1 MRLSLF
7 CIRRYSYM
15 TRKQEYMKERKRIQQ
30 AISRQKKSGYI
41 VPENLLPDIPKRI
54 TKASINRLKKITPKT
69 IRSKSELIDFTTG
82 EIVTKESSNY
92 KKSVV
97 KTNRELVK
105 LAKQKQKKEMF
116 AIDETED
123 GLPIATFDV
132 IEHIRN
138 QIINLT
144 KKDGTRPI
152 EIEGRKQGLLKIFDD
167 NVSYYDYNDSLDLYY
182 NYLLEKENDIAEQ
195 LDEIFEDSGD
205 EKRIQNHFIEL
216 ANLLNMGHPLSQIE
230 AESISG
236 EQEFYEP

>member
-1 MRLSLF
+1 
-7 CIRRYSYM
+7 M
-15 TRKQEYMKERKRIQQ
+15 TRKQEYMKERKRIQK

-41 VPENLLPDIPKRI
+41 IPENLLPDIPKRI
-54 TKASINRLKKITPKT
+54 TKASINRLKKITPKM
-69 IRSKSELIDFTTG
+69 IRSKSDLIDFTTG
-82 EIVTKESSNY
+82 EIITKESSSY
-92 KKSVV
+92 RKSVV
-97 KTNRELVK
+97 KANRELVK
-105 LAKQKQKKEMF
+105 LAKQKQKKEMS

-144 KKDGTRPI
+144 RKDGTRPI

-182 NYLLEKENDIAEQ
+182 NYLLEKENDISVQ

-216 ANLLNMGHPLSQIE
+216 ANLLNMGRALSQTE

>member
-1 MRLSLF
+1 
-7 CIRRYSYM
+7 M
-15 TRKQEYMKERKRIQQ
+15 TRKQEYMKERKRIRQ
-30 AISRQKKSGYI
+30 AISLQKKSGYI

-82 EIVTKESSNY
+82 EIITNESSKY
-92 KKSVV
+92 IKSVV
-97 KTNRELVK
+97 KANRELVK
-105 LAKQKQKKEMF
+105 LAKQKQKKERS
-116 AIDETED
+116 IVDETED

-144 KKDGTRPI
+144 RKDGTRPV

-167 NVSYYDYNDSLDLYY
+167 NVSYYEYTDNLDLYY
-182 NYLLEKENDIAEQ
+182 NYLLEKENDISEQ

-216 ANLLNMGHPLSQIE
+216 ANLLNMGHPLSQTE

>member
-1 MRLSLF
+1 
-7 CIRRYSYM
+7 M
-15 TRKQEYMKERKRIQQ
+15 TRKQEYMKERKRIRQ
-30 AISRQKKSGYI
+30 AISSQKKSGYI

-82 EIVTKESSNY
+82 EIITNESSKY
-92 KKSVV
+92 IKSVV
-97 KTNRELVK
+97 KANRELVK
-105 LAKQKQKKEMF
+105 LAKQKQKKERS
-116 AIDETED
+116 IVDETED

-144 KKDGTRPI
+144 RKDGTRPV

-167 NVSYYDYNDSLDLYY
+167 NVSYYEYSDNLDLYY
-182 NYLLEKENDIAEQ
+182 NYLLEKENDISEQ

-216 ANLLNMGHPLSQIE
+216 ANLLNMGHPLSQTE

>member
-1 MRLSLF
+1 
-7 CIRRYSYM
+7 M
-15 TRKQEYMKERKRIQQ
+15 TRKQEYMKERKRIRQ
-30 AISRQKKSGYI
+30 AISQQKKSGYI

-82 EIVTKESSNY
+82 EIITKESSNY
-92 KKSVV
+92 RKSVV

-105 LAKQKQKKEMF
+105 LARQKQKKEMNVF
-116 AIDETED
+116 NETED

-144 KKDGTRPI
+144 RKEGIRPI
-152 EIEGRKQGLLKIFDD
+152 EIESRKQGLLKLFDD
-167 NVSYYDYNDSLDLYY
+167 NVSYYDYIGSLDLYY
-182 NYLLEKENDIAEQ
+182 NYLLEKENDIAEL
-195 LDEIFEDSGD
+195 LDKIYEDSGD
-205 EKRIQNHFIEL
+205 EKRIENHFIEL
-216 ANLLNMGHPLSQIE
+216 ANLLNMGRPLSQIE

>member
-1 MRLSLF
+1 
-7 CIRRYSYM
+7 M
-15 TRKQEYMKERKRIQQ
+15 TRKQEYMKERRRIQQ
-30 AISRQKKSGYI
+30 AISREKKSGYI
-41 VPENLLPDIPKRI
+41 VPESLLPDIPKRI

-69 IRSKSELIDFTTG
+69 IRSKSELVDFTTG
-82 EIVTKESSNY
+82 EIITKESSNY
-92 KKSVV
+92 KKSVI

-105 LAKQKQKKEMF
+105 LAMQKQKKGMNGF
-116 AIDETED
+116 NETEGD
-123 GLPIATFDV
+123 LPIATFDV

-144 KKDGTRPI
+144 RKDGTRPV

-167 NVSYYDYNDSLDLYY
+167 NVSYYEYTDNFGLYY
-182 NYLLEKENDIAEQ
+182 NYLLEKENDISEQ

-216 ANLLNMGHPLSQIE
+216 ANLLNMSRPLSQTE

-236 EQEFYEP
+236 EQEFYEA

>member
-1 MRLSLF
+1 
-7 CIRRYSYM
+7 M

-41 VPENLLPDIPKRI
+41 PQENLLPDIPKRI

-69 IRSKSELIDFTTG
+69 IRSKSELVDFTTG
-82 EIVTKESSNY
+82 EIITKESPIY

-105 LAKQKQKKEMF
+105 LARQKQKKEMNGF
-116 AIDETED
+116 NETDD

-138 QIINLT
+138 QIINLSR
-144 KKDGTRPI
+144 KDGTRPV
-152 EIEGRKQGLLKIFDD
+152 EIEGRKQGLLKLFDD
-167 NVSYYDYNDSLDLYY
+167 NVSYYEYKDELGLYY
-182 NYLLEKENDIAEQ
+182 SYLLENENDISEQ

-216 ANLLNMGHPLSQIE
+216 ANLLNMGRALSQTE

>member
-1 MRLSLF
+1 
-7 CIRRYSYM
+7 M
-15 TRKQEYMKERKRIQQ
+15 TRKQEYMKERRRIQQ
-30 AISRQKKSGYI
+30 AISREKKSGYI
-41 VPENLLPDIPKRI
+41 VPESLLSDIPKRI

-69 IRSKSELIDFTTG
+69 IRSKSELVDFTTG
-82 EIVTKESSNY
+82 EIITKESSNY
-92 KKSVV
+92 KKSVI
-97 KTNRELVK
+97 KTNKELVK
-105 LAKQKQKKEMF
+105 LARQKQKKGMNGF
-116 AIDETED
+116 NETEG

-144 KKDGTRPI
+144 RKDGTRPV

-167 NVSYYDYNDSLDLYY
+167 NVSYYEYTDNFGLYY
-182 NYLLEKENDIAEQ
+182 NYLLEKENDISEQ

-216 ANLLNMGHPLSQIE
+216 ANLLNMSRPLSQTE

-236 EQEFYEP
+236 EQEFYEA

>member
-1 MRLSLF
+1 
-7 CIRRYSYM
+7 M

-30 AISRQKKSGYI
+30 AISQQKKSGYI

-82 EIVTKESSNY
+82 EIITKESSNY
-92 KKSVV
+92 RKSVV
-97 KTNRELVK
+97 KANKELVK

-182 NYLLEKENDIAEQ
+182 NYLLEKENDISEQ

>member
-1 MRLSLF
+1 
-7 CIRRYSYM
+7 M

-41 VPENLLPDIPKRI
+41 IPENLLPDIPKRI

-82 EIVTKESSNY
+82 EIITKESSNY
-92 KKSVV
+92 RKSVL
-97 KTNRELVK
+97 KANRELVK
-105 LAKQKQKKEMF
+105 LAKQKQKKEMS
-116 AIDETED
+116 AIDETVD

-182 NYLLEKENDIAEQ
+182 NYLLEKENDISVQ

-236 EQEFYEP
+236 EQEFFEP

>member
-1 MRLSLF
+1 
-7 CIRRYSYM
+7 M

-30 AISRQKKSGYI
+30 AISRGKKSGYI
-41 VPENLLPDIPKRI
+41 IPENLLPDIPKRI

-82 EIVTKESSNY
+82 EIITKESSSY
-92 KKSVV
+92 RKSVV
-97 KTNRELVK
+97 KANKELVK

-116 AIDETED
+116 DIDETED

>member
-1 MRLSLF
+1 MNVF
-7 CIRRYSYM
+7 
-15 TRKQEYMKERKRIQQ
+15 
-30 AISRQKKSGYI
+30 
-41 VPENLLPDIPKRI
+41 N
-54 TKASINRLKKITPKT
+54 
-69 IRSKSELIDFTTG
+69 
-82 EIVTKESSNY
+82 
-92 KKSVV
+92 
-97 KTNRELVK
+97 
-105 LAKQKQKKEMF
+105 
-116 AIDETED
+116 ETEA

-144 KKDGTRPI
+144 RKDGTRPV

-167 NVSYYDYNDSLDLYY
+167 NVSYYDYNDNLDLYY
-182 NYLLEKENDIAEQ
+182 SYLLEKENDISEQ

-216 ANLLNMGHPLSQIE
+216 ANLLNMGRALSQTE

>member
-1 MRLSLF
+1 
-7 CIRRYSYM
+7 M
-15 TRKQEYMKERKRIQQ
+15 TLKQKYMKERKRIQQ
-30 AISRQKKSGYI
+30 AISREKKSGYI
-41 VPENLLPDIPKRI
+41 VPESLLPDIPKRI

-82 EIVTKESSNY
+82 EIITKESSNY
-92 KKSVV
+92 KKSVI
-97 KTNRELVK
+97 KTNKELVK
-105 LAKQKQKKEMF
+105 LARQKQKKGMNGF
-116 AIDETED
+116 NETEG

-144 KKDGTRPI
+144 RKDGTRPV
-152 EIEGRKQGLLKIFDD
+152 EIEGRKQGLLKMFDD
-167 NVSYYDYNDSLDLYY
+167 NVSYYEYNDNFDLYY
-182 NYLLEKENDIAEQ
+182 NYLLEKESDISEQ
-195 LDEIFEDSGD
+195 LDEIYEDSGD

-216 ANLLNMGHPLSQIE
+216 ANLLNMGRPLSQTE

>member
-1 MRLSLF
+1 
-7 CIRRYSYM
+7 M
-15 TRKQEYMKERKRIQQ
+15 TRKQEYMKERKRIQR
-30 AISRQKKSGYI
+30 AISREKKSGYI
-41 VPENLLPDIPKRI
+41 PPENLLPDIPKRI

-69 IRSKSELIDFTTG
+69 IRSKSELVDFTTG
-82 EIVTKESSNY
+82 EIITKESPIY

-97 KTNRELVK
+97 KTNKELVK
-105 LAKQKQKKEMF
+105 LARQKQKKEMNGF
-116 AIDETED
+116 NETED

-144 KKDGTRPI
+144 RKEGTRPV
-152 EIEGRKQGLLKIFDD
+152 EIEGRKQGLLKLFDD
-167 NVSYYDYNDSLDLYY
+167 NVSYYEYKDNLDLYY
-182 NYLLEKENDIAEQ
+182 NYLLEKENDIAKQ
-195 LDEIFEDSGD
+195 LDEIYEDSGD

-216 ANLLNMGHPLSQIE
+216 ANLLNMGRPLSQSE

>member
-1 MRLSLF
+1 
-7 CIRRYSYM
+7 M

-30 AISRQKKSGYI
+30 AISREKKSGYI
-41 VPENLLPDIPKRI
+41 PPENLLPDIPKRI

-69 IRSKSELIDFTTG
+69 IRSKSELVDFTTG
-82 EIVTKESSNY
+82 EIITKESPIY

-97 KTNRELVK
+97 KTNKELVK
-105 LAKQKQKKEMF
+105 LARQKQKKEMNGF
-116 AIDETED
+116 NETED

-144 KKDGTRPI
+144 RKDGTRPV
-152 EIEGRKQGLLKIFDD
+152 EIEGRKQGLLKLFDD
-167 NVSYYDYNDSLDLYY
+167 NVSYYEYKGNLDLYY
-182 NYLLEKENDIAEQ
+182 NYLLEKENDIAKQ
-195 LDEIFEDSGD
+195 LDEIYEDSGD

-216 ANLLNMGHPLSQIE
+216 ANLLNMGRSLSQSE

>member
-1 MRLSLF
+1 
-7 CIRRYSYM
+7 M
-15 TRKQEYMKERKRIQQ
+15 TRKQEYMKERKRIQK
-30 AISRQKKSGYI
+30 AISQQKKSGYI
-41 VPENLLPDIPKRI
+41 IPENLLPDIPKRI
-54 TKASINRLKKITPKT
+54 TKASINRLKKITPKA

-82 EIVTKESSNY
+82 EIITKESSSY
-92 KKSVV
+92 RKSVV
-97 KTNRELVK
+97 KANRELVK
-105 LAKQKQKKEMF
+105 LAKQKQKKEML

-182 NYLLEKENDIAEQ
+182 NYLLEKENDISVQ

-236 EQEFYEP
+236 EQEFFEP

>member
-1 MRLSLF
+1 
-7 CIRRYSYM
+7 M
-15 TRKQEYMKERKRIQQ
+15 TRKQEYMKERKRIRQ

-69 IRSKSELIDFTTG
+69 IRSKSELVDFTTG
-82 EIVTKESSNY
+82 EIITKESSNY

-97 KTNRELVK
+97 KKNRELVK
-105 LAKQKQKKEMF
+105 LARQKQKKEMNVF
-116 AIDETED
+116 NETED

-144 KKDGTRPI
+144 RKDGTRPV
-152 EIEGRKQGLLKIFDD
+152 ELEGRKQGLLKIFDD
-167 NVSYYDYNDSLDLYY
+167 NVSYYDYNDNLDLYY
-182 NYLLEKENDIAEQ
+182 NYLSEKENDIAEQ

-216 ANLLNMGHPLSQIE
+216 ANILNMGHPLSQTE

-236 EQEFYEP
+236 EQEFFEA

>member
-1 MRLSLF
+1 
-7 CIRRYSYM
+7 M
-15 TRKQEYMKERKRIQQ
+15 TRKQEYMKERRRIQQ
-30 AISRQKKSGYI
+30 AISREKKSGYI
-41 VPENLLPDIPKRI
+41 PPENLLPDIPKRI

-69 IRSKSELIDFTTG
+69 IRSKSELVDFTTG
-82 EIVTKESSNY
+82 EIITKESPIY

-97 KTNRELVK
+97 KTNKELVK
-105 LAKQKQKKEMF
+105 LARQKQKKEMNGF
-116 AIDETED
+116 NETED

-144 KKDGTRPI
+144 RKEGTRPV
-152 EIEGRKQGLLKIFDD
+152 EIEGRKQGLLKLFDD
-167 NVSYYDYNDSLDLYY
+167 NVSYYEYKDNLDLYY
-182 NYLLEKENDIAEQ
+182 NYLLEKENDIAKQ
-195 LDEIFEDSGD
+195 LDEIYEDSGD

-216 ANLLNMGHPLSQIE
+216 ANLLNMGRPLSQSE

>member
-1 MRLSLF
+1 
-7 CIRRYSYM
+7 M

-30 AISRQKKSGYI
+30 AISQQKKSGYI
-41 VPENLLPDIPKRI
+41 IPENLLPDIPKRI
-54 TKASINRLKKITPKT
+54 TKASINRLKKITPKA

-82 EIVTKESSNY
+82 EIITKESSNY
-92 KKSVV
+92 IKSVV
-97 KTNRELVK
+97 KANRELVK
-105 LAKQKQKKEMF
+105 LAKQKQKKEML

-182 NYLLEKENDIAEQ
+182 NYLLEKENDISVQ

-236 EQEFYEP
+236 EQEFFEP

>member
-1 MRLSLF
+1 
-7 CIRRYSYM
+7 M

-30 AISRQKKSGYI
+30 AISQQKKSGYI

-82 EIVTKESSNY
+82 EIITKESSNY
-92 KKSVV
+92 RKSVV
-97 KTNRELVK
+97 KANKELVK

-182 NYLLEKENDIAEQ
+182 NYLLEKENDISVQ

>member
-1 MRLSLF
+1 
-7 CIRRYSYM
+7 M

-30 AISRQKKSGYI
+30 AISQQKKSGYI
-41 VPENLLPDIPKRI
+41 IPENLLPDIPKRI
-54 TKASINRLKKITPKT
+54 TKASINRLKKITPKA

-82 EIVTKESSNY
+82 EIITKESSNY
-92 KKSVV
+92 RKSVV
-97 KTNRELVK
+97 KANRELVK
-105 LAKQKQKKEMF
+105 LAKQKQKKEML

-182 NYLLEKENDIAEQ
+182 NYLLEKENDISVQ

-236 EQEFYEP
+236 EQEFFEP

>member
-1 MRLSLF
+1 
-7 CIRRYSYM
+7 M
-15 TRKQEYMKERKRIQQ
+15 TRKQEYMKERKRIQK
-30 AISRQKKSGYI
+30 AISQQKKSGYI
-41 VPENLLPDIPKRI
+41 IPKNLLPDIPKRI
-54 TKASINRLKKITPKT
+54 TKASINRLKKITPKM
-69 IRSKSELIDFTTG
+69 IRSKSDLIDFTTG
-82 EIVTKESSNY
+82 EIITKESSSY
-92 KKSVV
+92 RKSVV
-97 KTNRELVK
+97 KANRELVK
-105 LAKQKQKKEMF
+105 LAKQKQKKEMST
-116 AIDETED
+116 IDETED

-144 KKDGTRPI
+144 RKDGTRPI

-167 NVSYYDYNDSLDLYY
+167 NVSYYDYNDTLDLYY
-182 NYLLEKENDIAEQ
+182 NYLLEKENDISVQ

-216 ANLLNMGHPLSQIE
+216 ANLLNMGRALSQTE

>member
-1 MRLSLF
+1 
-7 CIRRYSYM
+7 M
-15 TRKQEYMKERKRIQQ
+15 TTKQEYMKERRRIQQ
-30 AISRQKKSGYI
+30 AISQQKKSGYI
-41 VPENLLPDIPKRI
+41 VPENLLPTIPKRI

-69 IRSKSELIDFTTG
+69 IRSKSELVDFTTG
-82 EIVTKESSNY
+82 EIITKESSNY
-92 KKSVV
+92 KKSVI

-105 LAKQKQKKEMF
+105 LARQKQKKETNVF
-116 AIDETED
+116 NETED
-123 GLPIATFDV
+123 GLPVATFDV

-144 KKDGTRPI
+144 RKDGSRPV

-167 NVSYYDYNDSLDLYY
+167 NVSYYDYNDELDLYY
-182 NYLLEKENDIAEQ
+182 NYLLEKENDISEQ

-216 ANLLNMGHPLSQIE
+216 ANLLNMGHPLSQTE

>member
-1 MRLSLF
+1 
-7 CIRRYSYM
+7 M

-30 AISRQKKSGYI
+30 AISQQKKSGYI

-82 EIVTKESSNY
+82 EIITKESSSY
-92 KKSVV
+92 RKSVV
-97 KTNRELVK
+97 KVNKELVK

-182 NYLLEKENDIAEQ
+182 NYLIEKENDISVQ

-236 EQEFYEP
+236 EQEFYDP

>member
-1 MRLSLF
+1 
-7 CIRRYSYM
+7 M
-15 TRKQEYMKERKRIQQ
+15 TRKQEYMKERKRIQK
-30 AISRQKKSGYI
+30 AISQQKKSGYI
-41 VPENLLPDIPKRI
+41 IPENLLPDIPKRI
-54 TKASINRLKKITPKT
+54 TKASINRLKKITPKM
-69 IRSKSELIDFTTG
+69 IRSKSDLIDFTTG
-82 EIVTKESSNY
+82 EIITKESSSY
-92 KKSVV
+92 RKSVV
-97 KTNRELVK
+97 KANRELVK
-105 LAKQKQKKEMF
+105 LAKQKQKKEML

-182 NYLLEKENDIAEQ
+182 NYLLEKENDISVQ

-236 EQEFYEP
+236 EQEFFEP

>member
-1 MRLSLF
+1 
-7 CIRRYSYM
+7 M
-15 TRKQEYMKERKRIQQ
+15 TIKQEYMKERRRIQQ
-30 AISRQKKSGYI
+30 AISQQQKSGYI
-41 VPENLLPDIPKRI
+41 VPENLLPTIPKRI

-82 EIVTKESSNY
+82 EIITKESSNY
-92 KKSVV
+92 KKSVI

-105 LAKQKQKKEMF
+105 LARQKQKKEMNVF
-116 AIDETED
+116 NETEV

-144 KKDGTRPI
+144 RKDGSRPV

-167 NVSYYDYNDSLDLYY
+167 NVSYYDYNDNLDLYY
-182 NYLLEKENDIAEQ
+182 SYLLEKENDISEQ

-216 ANLLNMGHPLSQIE
+216 ANLLNMGRALSQTE

>member
-1 MRLSLF
+1 
-7 CIRRYSYM
+7 M
-15 TRKQEYMKERKRIQQ
+15 TRKQEYMKERKRIRQ
-30 AISRQKKSGYI
+30 AISLQKKSGYI

-69 IRSKSELIDFTTG
+69 IRSKSELVDFTTG
-82 EIVTKESSNY
+82 EIITKESSNY

-105 LAKQKQKKEMF
+105 LARQKQKKEMNVF
-116 AIDETED
+116 NETED

-144 KKDGTRPI
+144 RKDGTRPV
-152 EIEGRKQGLLKIFDD
+152 ELEGRKQGLLKIFDD
-167 NVSYYDYNDSLDLYY
+167 NVSYYDYNDNLDLYY
-182 NYLLEKENDIAEQ
+182 NYLSEKENDIAEQ

-216 ANLLNMGHPLSQIE
+216 ANILNMGHPLSRTE

-236 EQEFYEP
+236 EQEFFEA

>member
-1 MRLSLF
+1 
-7 CIRRYSYM
+7 M

-30 AISRQKKSGYI
+30 SISRQKKSGYI

-69 IRSKSELIDFTTG
+69 IRNKSELVDFTTG
-82 EIVTKESSNY
+82 EIITKESSKY

-105 LAKQKQKKEMF
+105 LARQKQKKEMN
-116 AIDETED
+116 D
-123 GLPIATFDV
+123 LPIATFDV

-144 KKDGTRPI
+144 RKDGTRPT
-152 EIEGRKQGLLKIFDD
+152 ELEGRKQGLLKIFDD
-167 NVSYYDYNDSLDLYY
+167 NVSYYDYNDNLDLYY
-182 NYLLEKENDIAEQ
+182 RYLLEKENDISEQ

-216 ANLLNMGHPLSQIE
+216 ANLLNMGRALSQTE